1 MSSAALIT
9 GAGKRI
15 GRAIALHLGGQ
26 GIAIAVHYG
35 ASREAAEKTAETI
48 REAGGSAVTVQADL
62 ASEEETTKLFGAA
75 AEALGTTPAILI
87 NNASCFEQDD
97 VTSATEESWRR
108 HMQVNLRAPFVL
120 SQCLAANLPKD
131 AAPPEGTTPPH
142 GPGANIINILDQR
155 VWRLTPD
162 FTSYTV
168 SKAALWTLTRTLA
181 QGLAPH
187 IRVNAIGPGPVLA
200 SRHQDPESFAR
211 EATAVPLQKGPSPG
225 EIARAI
231 SFVLESPSM
240 TGQMI
245 VLDGGQHLAWK
256 TPDFLAGDSE

>member
-1 MSSAALIT
+1 MSRAALIT
-9 GAGKRI
+9 GASQRVGK
-15 GRAIALHLGGQ
+15 AIALYLGGQ
-26 GIAIAVHYG
+26 GIDIAIHYRG
-35 ASREAAEKTAETI
+35 APEGAENTAETI
-48 REAGGSAVTVQADL
+48 RKAGGSAVTVKADL
-62 ASEEETTKLFGAA
+62 ASEEEAAGLYDAA
-75 AEALGTTPAILI
+75 AEALGATPAILI

-97 VTSATEESWRR
+97 ARSATEESWSR

-131 AAPPEGTTPPH
+131 IKG
-142 GPGANIINILDQR
+142 NIINIIDQR
-155 VWRLTPD
+155 VWRLTPE

-168 SKAALWTLTRTLA
+168 SKAALWTLTQTMA

-187 IRVNAIGPGPVLA
+187 IRVNAIGPGPTLA
-200 SRHQDPESFAR
+200 SRHQDAESFAR
-211 EATAVPLQKGPSPG
+211 ETAAVPLQKGPSTE

-245 VLDGGQHLAWK
+245 ALDGGQHLAWK
-256 TPDFLAGDSE
+256 TPDFMAGDSE

>member
-1 MSSAALIT
+1 MKKAALIT
-9 GAGKRI
+9 GASRRI

-26 GIAIAVHYG
+26 DIAVAVHYRG
-35 ASREAAEKTAETI
+35 SGEAAEETAEAI
-48 REAGGSAVTVQADL
+48 RQAGGSAATVQADL
-62 ASEEETTKLFGAA
+62 ASEAETAKLFDAA
-75 AEALGTTPAILI
+75 AEALGTTPTILI

-97 VTSATEESWRR
+97 VTSATEESWSR
-108 HMQVNLRAPFVL
+108 HMRVNLRAPFLL
-120 SQCLAANLPKD
+120 SQCLAAHAPKD
-131 AAPPEGTTPPH
+131 AAPVAGSW
-142 GPGANIINILDQR
+142 GNIINIIDQR

-168 SKAALWTLTRTLA
+168 SKAALWTLTQTLA

-200 SRHQDPESFAR
+200 SRQQDADAFAR
-211 EATAVPLQKGPSPG
+211 EAAAIPLQKGPTPE

-245 VLDGGQHLAWK
+245 ALDGGQHLAWQ

>member
-1 MSSAALIT
+1 MNRAALIT

-26 GIAIAVHYG
+26 GIAVAVHYRG
-35 ASREAAEKTAETI
+35 SREAAEKTAEAI

-62 ASEEETTKLFGAA
+62 ASEEETAKLFGAA

-97 VTSATEESWRR
+97 VTSATEESWWR

-131 AAPPEGTTPPH
+131 APPPEGAW
-142 GPGANIINILDQR
+142 GNIINILDQR

-200 SRHQDPESFAR
+200 SRHQDPESFTR
-211 EATAVPLQKGPSPG
+211 EATAVPLQKSPSPE

-231 SFVLESPSM
+231 SFVLECPSM

-245 VLDGGQHLAWK
+245 ALDGGQHLAWQ